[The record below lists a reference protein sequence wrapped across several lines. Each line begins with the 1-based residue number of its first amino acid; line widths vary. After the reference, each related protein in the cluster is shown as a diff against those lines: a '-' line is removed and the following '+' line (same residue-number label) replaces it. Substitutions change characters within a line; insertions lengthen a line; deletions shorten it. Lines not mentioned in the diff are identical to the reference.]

1 MGLVPGST
9 YRNRVFRINPVDID
23 SELSPYLIGVLFTL
37 EISGGLLIT
46 VGKEKAKDAQNIKRR
61 RDR

>member
-1 MGLVPGST
+1 M
-9 YRNRVFRINPVDID
+9 DID